1 MCSVLQFPMLPM
13 ERKMSV
19 LRRDDQFIV
28 TRSVKEGEVR
38 VKVKWEPFPHPQN
51 RSRDRLCEAR

>member
-1 MCSVLQFPMLPM
+1 MILSLYSVLQFPILPM

-19 LRRDDQFIV
+19 LKRDDQFVV

-38 VKVKWEPFPHPQN
+38 VKANWEPLPHPQN
-51 RSRDRLCEAR
+51 HGRD